1 MLQEAEA
8 ASEAP
13 AEDDSLGDG
22 DDWGSDDGDDGW
34 GDDDDDWKRKKR
46 SVEESPS
53 ERWTRETHEVDIMHW
68 VGPKDPEC
76 FHQRVV
82 NFQEPAVDLPS
93 ADLRTMDH
101 DANTF
106 EKVVLHYG
114 ASSTTPYTNGTMV
127 AITGWLSGLQVQLGS
142 VQRQE
147 RDAAEA
153 EENPPR
159 HGRPVQEGLG
169 GGV

>member
-1 MLQEAEA
+1 M
-8 ASEAP
+8 
-13 AEDDSLGDG
+13 
-22 DDWGSDDGDDGW
+22 
-34 GDDDDDWKRKKR
+34 RF
-46 SVEESPS
+46 
-53 ERWTRETHEVDIMHW
+53 
-68 VGPKDPEC
+68 GPRDLEC
-76 FHQRVV
+76 FHQSIV

-114 ASSTTPYTNGTMV
+114 ASSSTPYTNGTMV

>member
-1 MLQEAEA
+1 MVHPQPL
-8 ASEAP
+8 
-13 AEDDSLGDG
+13 L
-22 DDWGSDDGDDGW
+22 
-34 GDDDDDWKRKKR
+34 
-46 SVEESPS
+46 
-53 ERWTRETHEVDIMHW
+53 
-68 VGPKDPEC
+68 
-76 FHQRVV
+76 
-82 NFQEPAVDLPS
+82 LP
-93 ADLRTMDH
+93 
-101 DANTF
+101 
-106 EKVVLHYG
+106 
-114 ASSTTPYTNGTMV
+114 MV